1 MTNIYMPI
9 DLPVLVLR
17 NTILFPATTQ
27 QLEVVRPMSVAAVR
41 NSIDSEKLV
50 FVVMQHDPS
59 DEDPK
64 ASDVHNIG
72 IVAAVTNIIK
82 GPGNGT
88 MRVKLKCKYRALAQ
102 NIYIDGDIMRAN
114 VIEAP
119 QTSIENKLRE
129 RALMKTVIESAKT
142 FAANSGQKNL
152 SGALETCPQ
161 FSSLSTL
168 IYFLAQLLPIPG
180 ENKQKFLDAD
190 DISTASMLLISFLN
204 EEGQIMNICKEIE
217 DEVKSNIDRSQREY
231 YLREQ
236 LKVISEKLGDGDSP
250 LQEADEYRARI
261 EKLQLSDESRELLLK
276 SCSKLAKL
284 PSGSHEAAVERNYIE
299 ACLALPWGV
308 FTKEHLDVAAAQKKL
323 DADHYGMEKVK
334 ERILEFIAVRA
345 VAPDIKG
352 QIICLAGPPGVG
364 KTSIAR
370 SIADALGRKYC
381 RVALGGIHDEADI
394 RGHRKTYIG
403 AMPGRIAH
411 ALKLAGTNNPL
422 ILLDEVD
429 KLASDFRGDPTSALL
444 EVLDPEQNVTFHD
457 HYIDLPIDLSHVMFI
472 TTANDVGRIPAP
484 LLDRMEVIELPSYTL
499 EEKVNIAKRH
509 LIKKQIARHGLNG
522 NQLRFTPKAIA
533 ALIDGY
539 TREAGVR
546 NLEREI
552 ASLCRK
558 AAKKITTEGDSRI
571 TITDKSLPDFLG
583 PVRYTRTAAEK
594 NDQIGVVNG
603 LAWTSVGG
611 TMLEIEAS
619 VMDGTGK
626 IELTGSLGDVM
637 KESARTAI
645 SYIRSQAARFGID
658 PDFYK
663 NKDIHIHAPEGATPK
678 DGPSAG
684 VTMTTAIISAL
695 TGIPV
700 RGDVAMTGEVTLRG
714 RVLQIGGLREKSM
727 AAYTTGIR
735 TVIIPESNQPD
746 ISELSSTIRSEI
758 RFIPASQVDTVLEA
772 ALLYMPSADSV
783 NIHTDIAA
791 EMPLVNEI
799 GGKNETGESRI

>member
-1 MTNIYMPI
+1 
-9 DLPVLVLR
+9 
-17 NTILFPATTQ
+17 
-27 QLEVVRPMSVAAVR
+27 
-41 NSIDSEKLV
+41 
-50 FVVMQHDPS
+50 
-59 DEDPK
+59 
-64 ASDVHNIG
+64 
-72 IVAAVTNIIK
+72 
-82 GPGNGT
+82 
-88 MRVKLKCKYRALAQ
+88 
-102 NIYIDGDIMRAN
+102 
-114 VIEAP
+114 
-119 QTSIENKLRE
+119 
-129 RALMKTVIESAKT
+129 
-142 FAANSGQKNL
+142 
-152 SGALETCPQ
+152 
-161 FSSLSTL
+161 
-168 IYFLAQLLPIPG
+168 
-180 ENKQKFLDAD
+180 
-190 DISTASMLLISFLN
+190 
-204 EEGQIMNICKEIE
+204 
-217 DEVKSNIDRSQREY
+217 
-231 YLREQ
+231 
-236 LKVISEKLGDGDSP
+236 
-250 LQEADEYRARI
+250 
-261 EKLQLSDESRELLLK
+261 
-276 SCSKLAKL
+276 
-284 PSGSHEAAVERNYIE
+284 
-299 ACLALPWGV
+299 
-308 FTKEHLDVAAAQKKL
+308 
-323 DADHYGMEKVK
+323 
-334 ERILEFIAVRA
+334 
-345 VAPDIKG
+345 
-352 QIICLAGPPGVG
+352 
-364 KTSIAR
+364 
-370 SIADALGRKYC
+370 
-381 RVALGGIHDEADI
+381 
-394 RGHRKTYIG
+394 
-403 AMPGRIAH
+403 
-411 ALKLAGTNNPL
+411 
-422 ILLDEVD
+422 
-429 KLASDFRGDPTSALL
+429 
-444 EVLDPEQNVTFHD
+444 
-457 HYIDLPIDLSHVMFI
+457 
-472 TTANDVGRIPAP
+472 
-484 LLDRMEVIELPSYTL
+484 MEVIELPSYTL